1 MLIVT
6 EEPLSSYSRNW
17 NKSVEE
23 ISFSIYVCLIC
34 LIVYFD
40 HPSLTP
46 FILEKC
52 INTNTLFSGVTHKK
66 KRKFK
71 KKYTEVSNLSIV
83 SKEID
88 QLD

>member
-6 EEPLSSYSRNW
+6 EEPISSYSRNW

-23 ISFSIYVCLIC
+23 ISCLIYVCLIS
-34 LIVYFD
+34 LIVYCD

-52 INTNTLFSGVTHKK
+52 INTNTLFTGVTHKK
-66 KRKFK
+66 KKSQ
-71 KKYTEVSNLSIV
+71 EVHRGVLLEHCI
-83 SKEID
+83 
-88 QLD
+88 QR

>member
-6 EEPLSSYSRNW
+6 EEPISSYSRNW

-23 ISFSIYVCLIC
+23 ISFLIYVCLIS
-34 LIVYFD
+34 LIVYCD

-52 INTNTLFSGVTHKK
+52 INTNTLFTGVTHKK
-66 KRKFK
+66 KEKSRSTQRCLTWAL
-71 KKYTEVSNLSIV
+71 YP
-83 SKEID
+83 EID
-88 QLD
+88 LLD